1 MNHMAANE
9 QVRDYYTAALP
20 YYDLSL
26 QDRGDLPFWTAMA
39 GRWSSK
45 RILELGCGTGRVT
58 PVLCARASTT
68 AVDVLIEML
77 PSAMRRT
84 PDAHFVVADLRALPF
99 AAAFDLVVL
108 ADDPMAHLTSSEERM
123 TVMESIA
130 RHLAPEGRLVL
141 EGLYRAP
148 GKAPL
153 VPARD
158 IVRDGETLFTVEE
171 SWEPAGESALWKAT
185 YRYRK
190 GSVVTKVASLL
201 RSWTPE
207 EVSRLPECGLEV
219 ESLWDDFDERPFSP
233 AAPRMVIVATKRASL
248 AARPSSATG

>member
-1 MNHMAANE
+1 MNHLAAIE
-9 QVRDYYTAALP
+9 QLRAYYTAALP

-26 QDRGDLPFWTAMA
+26 RDRGDLPFWTAMA
-39 GRWSSK
+39 GRWDSKRGSK

-58 PVLCARASTT
+58 SVLCAKASTT

-77 PSAMRRT
+77 PLAIRRA
-84 PDAHFVVADLRALPF
+84 PGAHFVVADLRELAF
-99 AAAFDLVVL
+99 ASAFDLVVL

-130 RHLAPEGRLVL
+130 HHLAPEGRLVL

-148 GKAPL
+148 GKSPL
-153 VPARD
+153 VPSRD

-185 YRYRK
+185 YRYRTE
-190 GSVVTKVASLL
+190 SAITEVASVL

-207 EVSRLPECGLEV
+207 EVARLPACGLQV
-219 ESLWDDFDERPFSP
+219 EALWGDFDERPFSSS
-233 AAPRMVIVATKRASL
+233 APRIVIVAKR
-248 AARPSSATG
+248 RG